1 MTNLD
6 TPQDSAK
13 AAHMMESEQLTQ
25 LKRITPIVEKHIET
39 ALDEFYGVIRANPQ
53 MKAFFTN
60 DEHMRGAQSKQ
71 KSHWA
76 SIARGELGEAHRER
90 AHRIG
95 AAHVR
100 VGLEPNLFIS
110 GYGALLGTLA
120 RLVVKEM
127 WPKSGLFTKSKPDE
141 AAASLEALIRA
152 AMIDVELSV
161 CNYLNILTREAMEK
175 SLNAEKARAEATR
188 AQVMEEIGGGLS
200 RLAEGDL
207 SRGIDAEFP
216 PEFQR
221 LKDDFNRAIEA
232 FGGIAGAAR
241 SSAEA
246 VSSGA
251 GEIAVASDDLARR
264 TEQQAASLE
273 ETTAALQEL
282 SSSVG
287 DASTRASHASS
298 LVKSSMQE
306 AQSVEAVV
314 KNAVAAMDR
323 IEQSSSKIGTIT
335 TVIDEIAFQTNL
347 LALNAGV
354 EAARAG
360 EAGKG
365 FAVVA
370 QEVRALAQRSAEA
383 AKEIDSLI
391 QESSRE
397 IASGVELVTG
407 TGTAIE
413 TIVSRAAEITTSV
426 SEIAETA
433 NKQAG
438 AISEIS
444 SAIGHMDQST
454 QQNAAMVEESA
465 AVAASL
471 KDAAA
476 ELLQAMVAIRTA
488 GNGGDTHR
496 HESDDDWDKPAAP
509 RHAAQP
515 RSKAA

>member
-39 ALDEFYGVIRANPQ
+39 ALDEFYGVIRTNPQ

-71 KSHWA
+71 KAHWA

-127 WPKSGLFTKSKPDE
+127 WPKGGLFTKSKPDE
-141 AAASLEALIRA
+141 AAASLEALIR
-152 AMIDVELSV
+152 SV

-407 TGTAIE
+407 TGTAIG

-496 HESDDDWDKPAAP
+496 HESDDHWDQSAAP

-515 RSKAA
+515 RQKAA